1 MRQFLEISLFW
12 AVVFVAI
19 CLVARFPQSWLGR
32 ILFARQGPLPF
43 RAEPRSRYLLRWA
56 AYAAGWFAQALL
68 VLGIGWEALRLD
80 PSLAQAL
87 FFQVFWLVVV
97 PLVAVVALLASLV
110 ALAAA
115 LWRRSL
121 GAERRK
127 RGGAQAIQA

>member
-19 CLVARFPQSWLGR
+19 CLVARFPDSWPGR
-32 ILFARQGPLPF
+32 ILFARQGPLPL
-43 RAEPRSRYLLRWA
+43 RREPRSRYLLRWA
-56 AYAAGWFAQALL
+56 AYDAGWFAQALL

-80 PSLAQAL
+80 PSLAQSL
-87 FFQVFWLVVV
+87 FFQVFWFAVV

-110 ALAAA
+110 ALSAA
-115 LWRRSL
+115 LWRRTL

-127 RGGAQAIQA
+127 RGGAQAIRA